1 MRTTI
6 VLVRHGHVEGIDQP
20 RFRGRQHLAL
30 TTTGMRQVEQTAE
43 LIARRYRLDAVF
55 SSPLTR
61 CITTAAAI
69 GRTHGLAPQPEEG
82 LIDIDFGEW
91 QGRTHEDVLAQDG
104 ERARAWFADPAA
116 ASVPGGETLESL
128 SRRVIDAFERIIGR
142 HRGGTVAI
150 VGHDTTNRTLLLHA
164 LGLSLTHF
172 LRLRQDPACLNVL
185 LSNETVVLA
194 SLNETAHLDLGR
206 PTNLLGAS

>member
-1 MRTTI
+1 MSTTI
-6 VLVRHGHVEGIDQP
+6 VLVRHGHVDGIDQP

-30 TTTGMRQVEQTAE
+30 TAAGMRQVEQTAQ
-43 LIARRYRLDAVF
+43 LIAHRYRLDAVF

-61 CITTAAAI
+61 CITTATAI
-69 GRTHGLAPQPEEG
+69 GRAHGLAPQPEDD

-104 ERARAWFADPAA
+104 ERVRAWFADPAA

-172 LRLRQDPACLNVL
+172 LRLRQDPSCLNVL
-185 LSNETVVLA
+185 HSNETVVIA